1 MLGFDQ
7 KIKQKSPIPML
18 IVAYIYYSES
28 IRYFYYYL
36 HCSINFPSILPIVI
50 FPYFIHFQSLIMDF
64 LFIVVIINFILVLL
78 LFSFLSWF
86 NLSTAFCV
94 N

>member
-18 IVAYIYYSES
+18 IVAYIYYSEY

-64 LFIVVIINFILVLL
+64 LFIVVIINFILVL
-78 LFSFLSWF
+78 
-86 NLSTAFCV
+86 
-94 N
+94 